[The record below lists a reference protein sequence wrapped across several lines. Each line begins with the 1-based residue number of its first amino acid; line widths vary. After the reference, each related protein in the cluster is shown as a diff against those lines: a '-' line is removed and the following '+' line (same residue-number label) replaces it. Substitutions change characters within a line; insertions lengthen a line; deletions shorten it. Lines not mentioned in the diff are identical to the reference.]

1 MSALRRRGHRTGGAS
16 LNVTYLRFEL
26 LRTLRNRRFLFLS
39 LGFPLV
45 FYLLVAGSAH
55 SERNLAGSGLSAP
68 LYYMVGLVAF
78 GTMSAML
85 SSGARI
91 AAERQA
97 GWHRQVRITPLPPR
111 SYLSAKVMTAYL
123 MAGLSIVVLYVAGA
137 AMGVSLPA
145 GRWLEMTGLILV
157 GLIPFAAAGILI
169 GHLLSVEA
177 VGPAMGGGI
186 ALLAFLGGTWFPI
199 PDHGVLHVVGQL
211 LPSYWLVQASH
222 VALGG
227 AAWGTRGWV
236 TIAVWTF
243 VLARLARRAFERDTS
258 RV

>member
-1 MSALRRRGHRTGGAS
+1 VSVLDRRGRGAGGAS

-26 LRTLRNRRFLFLS
+26 LRTLRNRRFMFLS

-55 SERNLAGSGLSAP
+55 DVKDLNGSGLTAP

-111 SYLSAKVMTAYL
+111 HYLSAKIVTGYL
-123 MAGLSIVVLYVAGA
+123 MAGLSIALLYAAGA

-177 VGPAMGGGI
+177 IGPAMGGGI

-227 AAWGTRGWV
+227 AAWGTRGWI
-236 TIAVWTF
+236 TMLVWTV
-243 VLARLARRAFERDTS
+243 VLARLARRAFERDTA

>member
-1 MSALRRRGHRTGGAS
+1 MSPLDRRSGRPGGS
-16 LNVTYLRFEL
+16 LNATYLRFEL

-39 LGFPLV
+39 LGFPLA
-45 FYLLVAGSAH
+45 FYLLLAGS
-55 SERNLAGSGLSAP
+55 SRSQKSLAGSGLSGP

-78 GTMSAML
+78 GEMSAML

-111 SYLSAKVMTAYL
+111 HYLRAKILTGYL
-123 MAGLSIVVLYVAGA
+123 LAGLSIVLLYVAGA
-137 AMGVSLPA
+137 AMGVSLSA

-157 GLIPFAAAGILI
+157 GLIPFAALGILI

-177 VGPAMGGGI
+177 IGPAMGGGI

-199 PDHGVLHVVGQL
+199 PDHGVLHVVG
-211 LPSYWLVQASH
+211 
-222 VALGG
+222 
-227 AAWGTRGWV
+227 
-236 TIAVWTF
+236 
-243 VLARLARRAFERDTS
+243 
-258 RV
+258 